1 MRFPIFPESASI
13 IAKLIYDIINQ
24 KESKMHSIKLNID
37 NEIFEKFMG
46 LIDILPKES
55 INIEEID
62 SIPYYPSISFEEA
75 QKKVQKSVTN
85 ISNNEGKD
93 SDIFFK
99 ELLS

>member
-1 MRFPIFPESASI
+1 
-13 IAKLIYDIINQ
+13 
-24 KESKMHSIKLNID
+24 MHSIKLNID

-75 QKKVQKSVTN
+75 QNKVQKSVTN